1 MAYIV
6 LDTEAAPLFKTDK
19 VEPRNMRVYDLGYV
33 IVENGSIVARR
44 NYAIADTFKREGV
57 MASAY
62 YAKKLPM
69 YYAMMER
76 GELPTISLKDAR
88 RIFAADCKE
97 YNVKTIWAWNCRFDY
112 ETLNATIDEAS
123 NGFVS
128 YFIPFG
134 IKVRDIATLAGETVC
149 ATKKYVKWC
158 RATGN
163 VTAKGNPKTTAEA
176 VYRYVTGDVDF
187 QESHTALDD
196 SVVEYVVLREL
207 LKRHAATDRHGK
219 RWGQGWRTP
228 AKVAREC
235 VDSE

>member
-6 LDTEAAPLFKTDK
+6 LDTEAAPIIKTDK

-76 GELPTISLKDAR
+76 GELPMISLKDAR
-88 RIFAADCKE
+88 RLFAADCKE

-128 YFIPFG
+128 YFMPFG
-134 IKVRDIATLAGETVC
+134 IKVRDIATLAGETIC

-196 SVVEYVVLREL
+196 SIVEQIVLHEL
-207 LKRHAATDRHGK
+207 LKRHVATDRHGK

-235 VDSE
+235 GVSE